1 MSTGQITPVN
11 FPAAIDPISD
21 RERVLLQQLDTRH
34 RLVERQTLMI
44 AALRNQVADL
54 KTANDSLRSLVE
66 PGEASLKVAE
76 HWHNQ
81 IGIRTV
87 AAPVGKPN
95 AMLTHEGRQALDE
108 LAFAHEENGDL

>member
-1 MSTGQITPVN
+1 MSTDQVTPVD

-44 AALRNQVADL
+44 AALRNQLAAL
-54 KTANDSLRSLVE
+54 KRANDSLRSLVDV
-66 PGEASLKVAE
+66 GDASLKVAE
-76 HWHNQ
+76 MWNNQ
-81 IGIRTV
+81 TGIRTV

-95 AMLTHEGRQALDE
+95 VLLTHDGRQALDE
-108 LAFAHEENGDL
+108 LAYAHEENGDL